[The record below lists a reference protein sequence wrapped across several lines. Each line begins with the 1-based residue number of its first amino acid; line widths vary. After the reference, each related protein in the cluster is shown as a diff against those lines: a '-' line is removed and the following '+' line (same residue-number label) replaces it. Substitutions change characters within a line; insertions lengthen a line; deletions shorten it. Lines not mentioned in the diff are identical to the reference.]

1 MRINFLIL
9 SMFTLIFAQYD
20 WQDNG
25 VSVRQGI
32 HIEWQRTGD
41 NGNNG
46 EMIFAWS
53 DTRYGGRD
61 IYIQKVNTNGNNLWG
76 TEGSPVVTQ
85 PGRQEDPIVITDG
98 NGGAYVIW
106 VDYRDEPDYGDIYAQ
121 HIGPDGSISWDSSG
135 IPLTNVPGK
144 QVSPNAAS
152 DGMGGVFVIWN
163 DLSVS
168 TLGHTYGTHLTT
180 NVNDIIAPGTGVP
193 IISND
198 SDHAG
203 VSIET
208 AAMGS
213 AVLVWADDRNVD
225 VTDSGID
232 VYTQRIDAG
241 CNTLWSAPE
250 EGGIPLCT
258 ASGSQQYVKVTYYSQ
273 TASAVVWEDKRFN
286 ENIGD
291 IFIQYVDMNGN
302 VLLDPEGE
310 VLCDHGANQIKPRA
324 KGDEDGVYV
333 VWEDSRNGAGDIF
346 VQKHTLEGGAQFEDN
361 GLGICTAPG
370 TQDQPRLTSDGN
382 GGSYIVWMDERY
394 APFPETEIFMQH
406 INSEGGL
413 SFAENG
419 EAVCDAPG
427 FQFNP
432 LVRNDGN
439 GNVFALWGDMRS
451 GSIGLYVQHLTPSN
465 GISFQEEGVELY
477 FGIDGNAFNA
487 KSLYLG
493 NNESLIYWE
502 DRRLGVIADLTY
514 GQKLYSGWEDI
525 VEPNGVKLCNNPY
538 QETPK
543 AELGNQTGDIL
554 LGFGQAFGDV
564 ALHYQPLNN
573 NLEMFGGTDQGYPVY
588 TPPLGQTPQNNFD
601 LAINNTGDVY
611 FAFSDIRN
619 FIDSDIYLQK
629 YNSFSEVYSEPIRI
643 VDNFFIDDDI
653 KFIES
658 TPDNGCFIT
667 YDSGDFNGTRA
678 YVQAVDVNGSVLSP
692 FIGGLRLSTNESDQF
707 IKGLVKTG
715 SGYFI
720 LWKDQRSGSSD
731 LYGQMVGFDGSI
743 LGPEDGFVI
752 TEALNDQQDPS
763 LTYNEVEG
771 EVMVCWEDFRDGDDF
786 DVYCVSVNEST
797 LATSAEINLCTYSG
811 NQKSPNVFSTI
822 DGSYL
827 FAWEDSRGSV
837 TSNIYFQQMQNGNFT
852 YAPNGIVLCDADFN
866 QFDPQIDLYDESL
879 NSYMIYWDDLR
890 SSGKEDL
897 TNIYVQSV
905 TVDTNSVMLGDL
917 NFDGILN
924 VIDIVSLVNGILG
937 GNLSADQALAG
948 DLNGDGTN
956 NVIDIVSLVNLILS

>member
-1 MRINFLIL
+1 MKYNIL
-9 SMFTLIFAQYD
+9 LFTIFTLIFAQYD

-41 NGNNG
+41 NGNDG

-61 IYIQKVNTNGNNLWG
+61 IYAQKVDVNGNPMWG
-76 TEGSPVVTQ
+76 SEGSPVVLG
-85 PGRQEDPIVITDG
+85 PGRQEDPILITDG
-98 NGGAYVIW
+98 NGGAYIIW

-121 HIGPDGSISWDSSG
+121 HIQSDGSISWDASG
-135 IPLTNVPGK
+135 IALTNVLGK

-152 DGMGGVFVIWN
+152 DGIGGVFVIWN

-180 NVNDIIAPGTGVP
+180 DVNDIIAPGTGVP

-203 VSIET
+203 VSIER
-208 AAMGS
+208 AANGS

-232 VYTQRIDAG
+232 VFTQRIDTN
-241 CNTLWSAPE
+241 CNTLWSTPE

-258 ASGSQQYVKVTYYSQ
+258 ASGSQEYIKVTYYSQ
-273 TASAVVWEDKRFN
+273 TASVVVWEDKRYN
-286 ENIGD
+286 ENLGD
-291 IFIQYVDMNGN
+291 IFIQYIDMDGN
-302 VLLDPEGE
+302 VLLDPEGIA
-310 VLCDHGANQIKPRA
+310 LCDHGANQIKPRVKA
-324 KGDEDGVYV
+324 DEDGAYV
-333 VWEDSRNGAGDIF
+333 VWEDSRNGPADIF
-346 VQKHTLEGGAQFEDN
+346 MQKHVLGQGSQFIEN
-361 GLGICTAPG
+361 GLGVCTAPN

-382 GGSYIVWMDERY
+382 GGTYVVWMDERY

-406 INSEGGL
+406 IDALGNI
-413 SFAENG
+413 SFEDNG
-419 EAVCDAPG
+419 APVCDAVG

-451 GSIGLYVQHLTPSN
+451 GSIGLYVQHLSPSS
-465 GISFQEEGVELY
+465 GISLEEEGVELY
-477 FGIDGNAFNA
+477 FGIDGNGLSA

-493 NNESLIYWE
+493 NNESLVYWE

-514 GQKLYSGWEDI
+514 GQKIYNGWQDI
-525 VEPNGVKLCNNPY
+525 VEPNGAKLCDNPY
-538 QETPK
+538 QLYPE
-543 AELGNQTGDIL
+543 AELGNLSGDIF
-554 LGFGQAFGDV
+554 LGFGQAYGDI

-573 NLEMFGGTDQGYPVY
+573 NLEMIGGTDQGFPVFESF
-588 TPPLGQTPQNNFD
+588 TPQNNFD
-601 LAINNTGDVY
+601 LTANGNGDVY
-611 FAFSDIRN
+611 FAFSDQRN

-629 YNSFSEVYSEPIRI
+629 YNQFSGVFSEPALI
-643 VDNFFIDDDI
+643 VDNFFVDDNV

-658 TPDNGCFIT
+658 NNEDGCFIT
-667 YDSGDFNGTRA
+667 YDSGDFSGTRA
-678 YVQAVDVNGSVLSP
+678 YAQSTDSDGNVLSA
-692 FIGGLRLSTNESDQF
+692 FMGGLRLSTDENDQF
-707 IKGLVKTG
+707 IKGLVKTPT
-715 SGYFI
+715 GYFV

-731 LYGQMVGFDGSI
+731 LYGQMVSYDGII
-743 LGPEDGFVI
+743 LGPDDGLAI
-752 TEALNDQQDPS
+752 TTADNDQQDPS
-763 LTYNEVEG
+763 ITYNSVTQEI
-771 EVMVCWEDFRDGDDF
+771 MVCWEDFRNGIDF
-786 DVYCVSVNEST
+786 DVYCIAVDENNLT
-797 LATSAEINLCTYSG
+797 LSQEVDLCTYDG
-811 NQKSPNVFSTI
+811 NQKSPNVFATL

-837 TSNIYFQQMQNGNFT
+837 TSNIYFQEMSNGSFVHNV
-852 YAPNGIVLCDADFN
+852 NGIVLCDADFN
-866 QFDPQIDLYDESL
+866 QFDPQIDLYDETS

-897 TNIYVQSV
+897 TNIYVQSI
-905 TVDTNSVMLGDL
+905 TIDGSSVLLGDL
-917 NFDGILN
+917 NFDGVLN
-924 VIDIVSLVNGILG
+924 VIDVVSLVNGILG
-937 GNLSADQALAG
+937 LGFTGDQAIAA
-948 DLNGDGTN
+948 DMNQDGII